1 MRGSPACC
9 KAPKFPFE
17 LSFAKLPAAVVSSK
31 FTRLKILK
39 NSARNWRLTRSV
51 NGKFLVNA
59 ISQVKAPGKRKL
71 PLPRLPNVPTG
82 LATNEAGFSQSL
94 HAFVLP
100 AQAPEPYASP
110 TILALSCA
118 IPVPELFTPDMIVIG
133 RPVCAETNPLNCQSP
148 SAWWIRPFELLRAGS
163 FQT

>member
-17 LSFAKLPAAVVSSK
+17 LSLAKLPVAAVSSK

-39 NSARNWRLTRSV
+39 NSPRNWRLTRSV
-51 NGKFLVNA
+51 NGKFLVKA
-59 ISQVKAPGKRKL
+59 ISQVNAPGYRKL

-82 LATNEAGFSQSL
+82 LATNEARFSHSL

-110 TILALSCA
+110 TMLALSCP
-118 IPVPELFTPDMIVIG
+118 IPVPELFTPDKIVIG
-133 RPVCAETNPLNCQSP
+133 RPVCAEPNPENCQSP
-148 SAWWIRPFELLRAGS
+148 SAWRTSLAEVVR
-163 FQT
+163 